1 MQTANAYSI
10 DTMQAPSLETGL
22 VLSCDNECY
31 TLQARDS
38 QWQAAL
44 AASCLVRPEQHDEVL
59 FAPLPDG
66 RAFVLA
72 VLTRSKAPCVLHFPE
87 GASLT
92 SEKPIRMDSATAVR
106 ITAPLTGLETA
117 TLNVR
122 AGEASAAIAKA
133 TLVTRILR
141 TTGERL
147 EQTFRRLLGCF
158 GSAQRIVEHNDE
170 VQAQNVR
177 ISASESCVT
186 QAASSTTL
194 ARDLARIDAP
204 QVHIS

>member
-1 MQTANAYSI
+1 MQTANAYSL
-10 DTMQAPSLETGL
+10 DTVQTPSLETGL
-22 VLSCDNECY
+22 VLASENDCY
-31 TLQARDS
+31 TVQAKGS

-66 RAFVLA
+66 RAFILA
-72 VLTRSKAPCVLHFPE
+72 VLTRSKAPCVLHFPD

-92 SEKPIRMDSATAVR
+92 SEKPISMDSATAVQ
-106 ITAPLTGLETA
+106 ITAPMTGLETA
-117 TLNVR
+117 SLDVR
-122 AGEASAAIAKA
+122 AGEASAAIASA

-147 EQTFRRLLGCF
+147 EQTFRRFLGCF

-177 ISASESCVT
+177 ISASESCLT

>member
-1 MQTANAYSI
+1 MQTANAYSL

-22 VLSCDNECY
+22 VLSCENDCY
-31 TLQARDS
+31 TLQAKDS

-66 RAFVLA
+66 RAFILA
-72 VLTRSKAPCVLHFPE
+72 VLTRSKTPCVLHFPE
-87 GASLT
+87 GASLS
-92 SEKPIRMDSATAVR
+92 SEKPIHMDSATAVQ

-117 TLNVR
+117 SLDVK
-122 AGEASAAIAKA
+122 AGEASATIASA

-147 EQTFRRLLGCF
+147 EQAFSRLLGRF

-177 ISASESCVT
+177 ISAAESCVT

>member
-10 DTMQAPSLETGL
+10 DTMQAPSLDTGL
-22 VLSCDNECY
+22 VLSCEKDCY
-31 TLQARDS
+31 ILQTRDS

-66 RAFVLA
+66 RAFILA
-72 VLTRSKAPCVLHFPE
+72 VLIRGKAPCVLHFPE

-92 SEKPIRMDSATAVR
+92 SQKPIRMDSATAVR

-117 TLNVR
+117 SLDVR
-122 AGEASAAIAKA
+122 AGEASAAITRA

-158 GSAQRIVEHNDE
+158 GSAQRIVENNDE

-177 ISASESCVT
+177 ISASESCLT

-194 ARDLARIDAP
+194 ARDLVRIDAP

>member
-66 RAFVLA
+66 WAFVLA

-92 SEKPIRMDSATAVR
+92 SE
-106 ITAPLTGLETA
+106 
-117 TLNVR
+117 
-122 AGEASAAIAKA
+122 
-133 TLVTRILR
+133 
-141 TTGERL
+141 
-147 EQTFRRLLGCF
+147 
-158 GSAQRIVEHNDE
+158 
-170 VQAQNVR
+170 
-177 ISASESCVT
+177 
-186 QAASSTTL
+186 
-194 ARDLARIDAP
+194 
-204 QVHIS
+204 